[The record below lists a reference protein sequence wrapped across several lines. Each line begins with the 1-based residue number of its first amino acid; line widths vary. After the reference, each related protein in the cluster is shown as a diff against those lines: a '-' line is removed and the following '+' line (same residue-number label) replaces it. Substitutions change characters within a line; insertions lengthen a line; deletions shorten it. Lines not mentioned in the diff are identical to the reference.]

1 MYIVLGQDANFEYS
15 GTVGGLLENC
25 SVSISRSQLE
35 QNHGAVCGISA
46 MFWLA
51 WSCRSTI
58 V

>member
-1 MYIVLGQDANFEYS
+1 LYIVLGQDPNFEYL
-15 GTVGGLLENC
+15 GNLGGPLENC

-35 QNHGAVCGISA
+35 QNHGAICGISA

-51 WSCRSTI
+51 WSCRSTF